1 MHCSKLDFRNRIF
14 QPHYAIGVLAAFW
27 TIERVAA
34 FWS

>member
-1 MHCSKLDFRNRIF
+1 LYQHNWIRFA
-14 QPHYAIGVLAAFW
+14 PHYAIGVLAAFW